1 MAAQGWAVDATA
13 DTITF
18 VNAPANGAPIT
29 VRKYDTTTY
38 NATPV
43 WAFGA
48 WSDAYGWPREVE
60 YFSDR
65 IVFAGNIAQPQ
76 TFWYSKVGDYNN
88 FGRSTPLADD
98 DAITGTINAREIN
111 DIRDLVPL
119 DSMLILTAGGE
130 WRTRTGDNDVLTP
143 STIGVKPQSFYGA
156 STVPTTVVGNTA
168 VFVQDRGNVVR
179 DLAYEFSAD
188 GYISNN
194 LSVYSQHLL
203 EGYEVTGVAFQ
214 QIPFKT
220 IWLVRS
226 DGVLLSLTYIKEQQ
240 IVGWSRHDTR
250 GLVESIC
257 CVPEDGADSL
267 YMVVRRKIGGVW
279 QRYVERME
287 PRYQPDALVPWF
299 VDSAV
304 PFDGRKTVLQASLI
318 VESSNNSYN
327 DDDFVGIR
335 FLGARPGVY
344 GDEMLVS
351 ITTTAYSDDE
361 GREVPTTISHRLRRV
376 EGATYHPIGT
386 LPVELRNVKISEW
399 TAKFDTFSGLDHLE
413 GLEVVGVADGFVLPP
428 RTVVNGTVSYPEP
441 YGVGVIGLRYYSDF
455 ESLEVN
461 VIGGE
466 SVRANQKTMSKVT
479 VVVDSSRN
487 IKVGPSMD
495 RLEEYPPRQL
505 SDGYSGYVTP
515 SSAAY
520 VVDVQSS
527 WSMRGRVVLR
537 QDLPLPMTLLSVIPD
552 VSIGSTSGTNS
563 G

>member
-1 MAAQGWAVDATA
+1 MPSQGWYVDATA
-13 DTITF
+13 DTLTF
-18 VNAPANGAPIT
+18 VNAPANGAAVE
-29 VRKYDTTTY
+29 VRKYNTVSY
-38 NATPV
+38 NATQV

-48 WSDAYGWPREVE
+48 WSDEYGWPREVE

-65 IVFAGNIAQPQ
+65 MVFAGNIAQPQ

-119 DSMLILTAGGE
+119 DSMLVLTSGGE

-156 STVPTTVVGNTA
+156 SNVPTTVVGNTA

-203 EGYEVTGVAFQ
+203 EGYQITGVAFQ
-214 QIPFKT
+214 QIPFNT

-257 CVPEDGADSL
+257 CVPENGVDSL
-267 YMVVRRKIGGVW
+267 YMVVRRKIDGIW
-279 QRYVERME
+279 QRYVERMQ
-287 PRYQPDALVPWF
+287 PRYQPDNIIPWF
-299 VDSAV
+299 VDSALS
-304 PFDGRKTVLQASLI
+304 FDGRRRDDEAFMLL
-318 VESSNNSYN
+318 SSSTNEWDEN
-327 DDDFVGIR
+327 DYISITFP
-335 FLGARPGVY
+335 GARPHRE
-344 GDEMLVS
+344 GDGYYIEME
-351 ITTTAYSDDE
+351 TTTYSEEE
-361 GREVPTTISHRLRRV
+361 GREVSTAISHRFIKTQDGYKSV
-376 EGATYHPIGT
+376 GT
-386 LPVELRNVKISEW
+386 VPVELRNVEIEKW
-399 TAKFDTFSGLDHLE
+399 TVQYNTFSGLDHLE
-413 GLEVVGVADGFVLPP
+413 GLEVVGVGDGFALPR
-428 RTVVNGTVSYPEP
+428 RTVVDGSVSYPDA
-441 YGVGVIGLRYYSDF
+441 YGVVVIGLPYYSDF

-466 SVRANQKTMSKVT
+466 AVRANQKTMSKVT

-487 IKVGPSMD
+487 IKVGPAFD
-495 RLEEYPPRQL
+495 QLEETPPRKL
-505 SDGYSGYVTP
+505 TDGYVGYVGPATG
-515 SSAAY
+515 AY
-520 VVDVQSS
+520 VVDVQNS
-527 WSMRGRVVLR
+527 WSMRGRVVIR

-552 VSIGSTSGTNS
+552 VSIGSTSGGNF